1 MREGDYIMS
10 ISSRF
15 SVGVHILSLIDMNKE
30 GINSSEY
37 LAGSVNTNPAL
48 IRKIIG
54 MLKKAGL
61 VEVHPGIAGA
71 KLAKELSDI
80 TLLDVYK
87 AVNVVKDNELFSIH
101 ENPNPQCVV
110 GRNIQEAINPILST
124 AQLALEKVLE
134 NITME
139 DIVKDIV
146 EQENKG
152 SN

>member
-1 MREGDYIMS
+1 MS

-15 SVGVHILSLIDMNKE
+15 AVGVHILTLIEMNKD
-30 GINSSEY
+30 GVSSSEF

-71 KLAKELSDI
+71 KLARELADI

-87 AVNVVKDNELFSIH
+87 AVDVVQDNELFSVH
-101 ENPNPQCVV
+101 ENPNPQCPV
-110 GRNIQEAINPILST
+110 GRNIQDSIIPILST
-124 AQLALEKVLE
+124 AQIALEKVLG
-134 NITME
+134 NVTIE
-139 DIVKDIV
+139 DIVKDI
-146 EQENKG
+146 QEKEKCR
-152 SN
+152 